1 MLSSQGIDSGLVSFE
16 MVFESLQFE
25 LPRFNFHSLSYKI
38 LKIPEIYGVYEMRFL
53 KLKNSKFMSA
63 DFRLR
68 NLNKSLTN
76 IYYHVRY

>member
-1 MLSSQGIDSGLVSFE
+1 MMLF
-16 MVFESLQFE
+16 
-25 LPRFNFHSLSYKI
+25 
-38 LKIPEIYGVYEMRFL
+38 EIYGLYEMRFL

-76 IYYHVRY
+76 IYYHVRYLGNLAHIKTAVMNQIVHQFNQK